1 MSSDPSASTPSG
13 PVEPGW
19 YESDEFPGQ
28 AWHHDGSWWTGW
40 YQVNGELFHTS
51 DLAVQHPPRMVR
63 FVRTITPSGEI
74 TVGDMVRHPTF
85 GFGLVREVSSS
96 SGSVEYAVSFHGVG
110 FKRLAAPWARLEKVV

>member
-1 MSSDPSASTPSG
+1 MSSDPPASNSSG
-13 PVEPGW
+13 CIEPGW
-19 YESDEFPGQ
+19 YESAEIPGQ
-28 AWHHDGSWWTGW
+28 VWHHDGSWWTGW

-96 SGSVEYAVSFHGVG
+96 
-110 FKRLAAPWARLEKVV
+110 WARLEKVV